1 MENKITVKAVEFEEK
16 SKAEIEEKLIK
27 EHEDKQA
34 GAEPEKEVTSEAEE
48 GKTVTEEKVIS
59 EEPKA
64 SAPEIN
70 DEHVLSHIKNRYD
83 KEINSLDELF
93 EQREKNEELP
103 EDVAAFLKYKKE
115 TGRNINDFMKL
126 SKDYDNMDQDSLLL
140 DYYKDQNSELDIED
154 VRFELDSKFAYDEDF
169 DDEKEIKKKQVAK
182 KKELAKAKKYFKDQK
197 EQYKVP
203 LESRESAVPKEEKE
217 AYEAYRKQK
226 QIDAQYEEEQ
236 KKRSNYFSEKTNE
249 LFNDKF
255 EGFGFNVEENNKLVY
270 RPSDTETLKKD
281 QSSVMNFLSKY
292 VDKDGYLKDAETF
305 HKAMS
310 VAMNPD
316 KFAKYFYDKGKSD
329 AVGDVSKQSK
339 NINMTRQAPTPTPKE
354 GPGVRVIDENRSSRL
369 VIKKPFKNS

>member
-34 GAEPEKEVTSEAEE
+34 GVEPTNEVTSNDE
-48 GKTVTEEKVIS
+48 GKTVTEETVVS
-59 EEPKA
+59 EEPKT

-70 DEHVLSHIKNRYD
+70 DEHVLSHIKNRYN

-93 EQREKNEELP
+93 ESKSANEELP
-103 EDVAAFLKYKKE
+103 EDVAAFLKYKKD
-115 TGRNINDFMKL
+115 TGRNINDFIKL
-126 SKDYDNMDQDSLLL
+126 NKDYDNMDQDTLLL
-140 DYYKDQNSELDIED
+140 DYYKDQNSELDAD
-154 VRFELDSKFAYDEDF
+154 DLKFELDSKFGYDEDF

-182 KKELAKAKKYFKDQK
+182 KKELAKAKKHFNDLKA
-197 EQYKVP
+197 QYKVP
-203 LESRESAVPKEEKE
+203 LESRESIVPKEEKD
-217 AYEAYRKQK
+217 AFEAYRKQK
-226 QIDAQYEEEQ
+226 ESETQYEEEQ
-236 KKRSNYFSEKTNE
+236 KKRSNYFSQKTNE

-255 EGFGFNVEENNKLVY
+255 EGFGFNVDEKNKLVY
-270 RPSDTETLKKD
+270 RPSDVDTLKKD

-292 VDKDGYLKDAETF
+292 IDQDGYLKDAESF

-316 KFAKYFYDKGKSD
+316 KFAKYFYDKGKTD

-354 GPGVRVIDENRSSRL
+354 GPGIRVIDENRSSRL

>member
-34 GAEPEKEVTSEAEE
+34 GAEPTKEVTSGDE
-48 GKTVTEEKVIS
+48 GKKVTEETVVS
-59 EEPKA
+59 EEPKT

-70 DEHVLSHIKNRYD
+70 DEHVLSHIKNRYN

-93 EQREKNEELP
+93 ESKSANEELP
-103 EDVAAFLKYKKE
+103 EDVAAFLKYKKD
-115 TGRNINDFMKL
+115 TGRNINDFIKL
-126 SKDYDNMDQDSLLL
+126 NKDYDNMDQDTLLL
-140 DYYKDQNSELDIED
+140 DYYKDQNSELDAD
-154 VRFELDSKFAYDEDF
+154 DLKFELDSKFGYDEDF

-182 KKELAKAKKYFKDQK
+182 KKELAKAKKHFNDLKA
-197 EQYKVP
+197 QYKVP
-203 LESRESAVPKEEKE
+203 LESRESIVPKEERD
-217 AYEAYRKQK
+217 AFEAYRKQK
-226 QIDAQYEEEQ
+226 ESEAQYEEEQ
-236 KKRSNYFSEKTNE
+236 KKRSNYFSQKTNE

-255 EGFGFNVEENNKLVY
+255 EGFGFNVDEKNKLVY
-270 RPSDTETLKKD
+270 RPSDVDTLKKD

-292 VDKDGYLKDAETF
+292 IDQDGYLKDAESF

-354 GPGVRVIDENRSSRL
+354 GTGIRVIDENRSSRL